1 MLISREGLVL
11 RTILGF
17 FVFFFFLCWND
28 INTFIE
34 ISHADSQIQ
43 ALRTPIKLDEIQEA
57 APEIVIFDSGEGVTE
72 NPRRQFFNCENHKTF
87 MPDGLMKNLFQEKPL
102 IISSPQINGDEAT
115 VTIETPVF
123 LSTCIDIEKINF
135 NGFHIGDSNNIMI
148 GLQNNTTYNNGS
160 LGYSI
165 GNRYAES
172 PLDGYFKCLCEQQI
186 TCDEQ
191 GNTKS
196 NIGSLDP
203 NKHKIQSVKTKVTIK
218 NFDPE
223 KPMKV
228 MWANPYNTADKN
240 NPYNYNPPHGG
251 WDGEDG
257 CFKLSNTGDVI
268 SEEQL
273 YLKNLAKLCREGTA
287 IRIQNVLDSIEDNHA
302 PVREILKMAR
312 DEKRGLEIDNILNEM
327 KRLADEYKDKIKE
340 TLDNPAADDPQK
352 WVSEFIGKY
361 NVWLDKYGRLSKQ
374 LIEELKRKTNAYR
387 NSNDGGQRQ
396 ELEAEIVKINQ
407 LLEKFSKKAVNTG
420 LENVAKL
427 AASNDYLDIAKDIE
441 RYRLESE
448 HYRRVHP
455 KDARK
460 KDKVDYKNKETFDST
475 EEIVENKMGDIGN
488 FLAEAQRQFE
498 ARTGRKVYSEYQA
511 NKAVNIRKID
521 EKMIEKFEKNVQQNI
536 YNGCRATSYAPYEH
550 SRCQAA
556 HINNAMIKAILD
568 NHLRGSH
575 EQLRGHH
582 RRYVKYTQLE
592 AIAKAHAIENSTRSP
607 NGSYLADYADWG
619 GDNFYFPKPSFYE
632 GDPYSHSSSQ
642 YHQDPSIYNMAYRP
656 PAPATAVQWQQ
667 PGPTQ
672 FNLFGP

>member
-1 MLISREGLVL
+1 MLRM
-11 RTILGF
+11 ILGF

-28 INTFIE
+28 INTIIE
-34 ISHADSQIQ
+34 ISHADSQIK
-43 ALRTPIKLDEIQEA
+43 ALRTPIKLDEIKEA
-57 APEIVIFDSGEGVTE
+57 APEVVSFDSGEGVAK
-72 NPRRQFFNCENHKTF
+72 NPRRQFFNCNNHKTF
-87 MPDGLMKNLFQEKPL
+87 MPNDLMKNLFQEKPL
-102 IISSPQINGDEAT
+102 IISSPEINGNEAT

-123 LSTCIDIEKINF
+123 LSTCIDIKEINF
-135 NGFHIGDSNNIMI
+135 NGFHIGKSNNIMI

-160 LGYSI
+160 LDYSI

-172 PLDGYFKCLCEQQI
+172 KLDGYFKCLCEQQI
-186 TCDEQ
+186 TCDKD
-191 GNTKS
+191 GDNKL

-203 NKHKIQSVKTKVTIK
+203 NKDNIQIIKTKVIIK

-257 CFKLSNTGDVI
+257 CFKLSNSGDVI

-287 IRIQNVLDSIEDNHA
+287 IRIQNVLDSIEDNYA

-312 DEKRGLEIDNILNEM
+312 DEKRELEIDSILDEM
-327 KRLADEYKDKIKE
+327 KRLADEHKDKIKN

-352 WVSEFIGKY
+352 WASEFIGRY

-387 NSNDGGQRQ
+387 NSNDGRQRQ

-427 AASNDYLDIAKDIE
+427 TASNDFSDIAKEIE
-441 RYRLESE
+441 RHRLESE
-448 HYRRVHP
+448 YYRRVHP
-455 KDARK
+455 KNARK
-460 KDKVDYKNKETFDST
+460 KDKVDYKNKETFNSA
-475 EEIVENKMGDIGN
+475 EEIVENKMGEIAN
-488 FLAEAQRQFE
+488 FIAEAQRRFE
-498 ARTGRKVYSEYQA
+498 ARTGRKVYSEYEEK
-511 NKAVNIRKID
+511 KAINIRRNSQH
-521 EKMIEKFEKNVQQNI
+521 MIQKFQESTQKNLNTS
-536 YNGCRATSYAPYEH
+536 CRATSYAPYDRG
-550 SRCQAA
+550 RCQRAYRK
-556 HINNAMIKAILD
+556 NAMRKAILD
-568 NHLRGSH
+568 NYLKSANERFT
-575 EQLRGHH
+575 GHS
-582 RRYVKYTQLE
+582 RRLATYTELE
-592 AIAKAHAIENSTRSP
+592 SMAQAHAIQNSTRGP
-607 NGSYLADYADWG
+607 NGSYLADYSDWG
-619 GDNFYFPKPSFYE
+619 GDNFYFQEPSFYE
-632 GDPYSHSSSQ
+632 RDPYSHLSSQ
-642 YHQDPSIYNMAYRP
+642 YHQDPSTFNMGYRP